1 MDYEISNRQK
11 QTSSMYFILIP
22 NSYAIIN
29 VIWRMSRKFRCW
41 RYLLTPSTHSFVT
54 DELLYKNNSKF
65 LYIVIPG
72 FFRALRVFLV
82 AFVTISANSKTVYH
96 NYFTFSLVSSLL
108 IVLHI
113 PSGLSFFNSSGNKVS
128 GQF

>member
-1 MDYEISNRQK
+1 
-11 QTSSMYFILIP
+11 
-22 NSYAIIN
+22 
-29 VIWRMSRKFRCW
+29 MSRKFRCW

-82 AFVTISANSKTVYH
+82 AFVTISAISKTVYH
-96 NYFTFSLVSSLL
+96 KLFHLFFREF
-108 IVLHI
+108 IVDRSPYTKRVI
-113 PSGLSFFNSSGNKVS
+113 IF
-128 GQF
+128 QFIRQ